1 MINETQTVEILQA
14 LKNLPPEKV
23 SQVRDFVIFLEHQY
37 GKSQII
43 DESDEWAD
51 EDLRDFTASSRFAEE
66 IVK

>member
-23 SQVRDFVIFLEHQY
+23 SQVRDFVVFLEHQY
-37 GKSQII
+37 SKSQMI
-43 DESDEWAD
+43 DESNEWTD